1 MVDRVS
7 ISAPCANP
15 VIYRMQADTLTF
27 GMQLRLREPVNAL
40 THLLGAV
47 LSVVGLV
54 ALVMAAAQHGSTRQI
69 VAVSIF
75 GASLVMMY
83 GVSALYHA
91 SSRGLGHFQRID
103 HVMIYVL
110 IAGSYTPICLLVLG
124 GRLGMALLITV
135 WTLAAL
141 GVFQK
146 IVWMHAPRWL
156 STALYL
162 GMGWIAVVLVRPLIT
177 AGSRGFFLWLLA
189 GGIAYS
195 VGAVV
200 YAKRWPRGR
209 GKVFG
214 SHEIWHLFVMAGSFA
229 HYWAILAYVARRA

>member
-1 MVDRVS
+1 MR
-7 ISAPCANP
+7 P
-15 VIYRMQADTLTF
+15 
-27 GMQLRLREPVNAL
+27 RLREPVSAL

-47 LSVVGLV
+47 LSVIGM
-54 ALVMAAAQHGSTRQI
+54 VMLIVLATEHGSARHI

-91 SSRGLGHFQRID
+91 STLSERGLGHFQRID

-110 IAGSYTPICLLVLG
+110 IAGTYTPICLVVLRGPLGIWLLV
-124 GRLGMALLITV
+124 AV

-146 IVWMHAPRWL
+146 IIWMHAPRWL

-162 GMGWIAVVLVRPLIT
+162 GMGWIAVLIARPLI
-177 AGSRGFFLWLLA
+177 AAASPGFFIWLLA
-189 GGIAYS
+189 GGIAYTL
-195 VGAVV
+195 GAVV
-200 YAKRWPRGR
+200 YGMKWPGGTR
-209 GKVFG
+209 KIFG
-214 SHEIWHLFVMAGSFA
+214 YHEVWHLFVMAGSFA
-229 HYWAILAYVARRA
+229 HYWAILAYVARAS

>member
-1 MVDRVS
+1 
-7 ISAPCANP
+7 
-15 VIYRMQADTLTF
+15 
-27 GMQLRLREPVNAL
+27 
-40 THLLGAV
+40 
-47 LSVVGLV
+47 
-54 ALVMAAAQHGSTRQI
+54 
-69 VAVSIF
+69 
-75 GASLVMMY
+75 MY

-135 WTLAAL
+135 WALAAL

-162 GMGWIAVVLVRPLIT
+162 GMGWIAVILVRPLIT

-209 GKVFG
+209 AKVFG

-229 HYWAILAYVARRA
+229 HYWAILAYVAKPG

>member
-1 MVDRVS
+1 MR
-7 ISAPCANP
+7 
-15 VIYRMQADTLTF
+15 
-27 GMQLRLREPVNAL
+27 LRLREPVNAL

-47 LSVVGLV
+47 LSVIGLV
-54 ALVMAAAQHGSTRQI
+54 MLIMAATEHGSARHI

-91 SSRGLGHFQRID
+91 STLSERGLGHFQRID

-110 IAGSYTPICLLVLG
+110 IAGSYTPICLIVLG
-124 GRLGMALLITV
+124 GQLGMTLLITV
-135 WTLAAL
+135 WALAAL
-141 GVFQK
+141 GVYQK

-162 GMGWIAVVLVRPLIT
+162 GMGWIAVLIARPLIA
-177 AGSRGFFLWLLA
+177 AGSPGFFFWLLA

-195 VGAVV
+195 LGAVV
-200 YAKRWPRGR
+200 YANKWPRR
-209 GKVFG
+209 TAKVFG
-214 SHEIWHLFVMAGSFA
+214 PHEIWHLFVMAGSFA
-229 HYWAILAYVARRA
+229 HYWAILAYIAR

>member
-1 MVDRVS
+1 MR
-7 ISAPCANP
+7 
-15 VIYRMQADTLTF
+15 
-27 GMQLRLREPVNAL
+27 LRLREPVNAL

-47 LSVVGLV
+47 LSVIGLV
-54 ALVMAAAQHGSTRQI
+54 TLIAAATEHGSTLEI

-75 GASLVMMY
+75 GASLVLMY

-91 SSRGLGHFQRID
+91 STLSERGLGHFQRVD

-110 IAGSYTPICLLVLG
+110 IAGSYTPICLLVLR

-135 WTLAAL
+135 WTLAAFGL
-141 GVFQK
+141 FQK

-162 GMGWIAVVLVRPLIT
+162 GMGWIAVVMVRPLI
-177 AGSRGFFLWLLA
+177 AAASPGFFFWLLA
-189 GGIAYS
+189 GGISYS
-195 VGAVV
+195 LGAFV
-200 YAKRWPRGR
+200 YAKKWPRGR
-209 GKVFG
+209 AKVFG

-229 HYWAILAYVARRA
+229 HYWAIFAYVANPG

>member
-1 MVDRVS
+1 MR
-7 ISAPCANP
+7 
-15 VIYRMQADTLTF
+15 
-27 GMQLRLREPVNAL
+27 LRLREPVNAL

-47 LSVVGLV
+47 LSVIGLV
-54 ALVMAAAQHGSTRQI
+54 MLIIAAAEHGSTRQI

-83 GVSALYHA
+83 CVSALYHA
-91 SSRGLGHFQRID
+91 STLSERGLGHFQRID

-110 IAGSYTPICLLVLG
+110 IAGSYTPICLLVLR

-141 GVFQK
+141 GLFQK

-162 GMGWIAVVLVRPLIT
+162 GMGWIAVIMVRPLI
-177 AGSRGFFLWLLA
+177 AAASPGFFFWLLA

-195 VGAVV
+195 VGAIV
-200 YAKRWPRGR
+200 YARKWPRAGA
-209 GKVFG
+209 KVFG
-214 SHEIWHLFVMAGSFA
+214 PHEIWHLFVMAGSFA
-229 HYWAILAYVARRA
+229 HYWAILAYVAKPG

>member
-1 MVDRVS
+1 MR
-7 ISAPCANP
+7 
-15 VIYRMQADTLTF
+15 
-27 GMQLRLREPVNAL
+27 LRLREPVNAL

-47 LSVVGLV
+47 LSVIGLV
-54 ALVMAAAQHGSTRQI
+54 MLIIVASEHGSAI
-69 VAVSIF
+69 EIAAVSIF

-91 SSRGLGHFQRID
+91 STLSERGLGHFQRVD

-110 IAGSYTPICLLVLG
+110 IAGSYTPICLLVLK

-141 GVFQK
+141 GLFQK

-162 GMGWIAVVLVRPLIT
+162 GMGWIAVIMVRPLI
-177 AGSRGFFLWLLA
+177 AAASPGFFFWLLA
-189 GGIAYS
+189 GGLAYS
-195 VGAVV
+195 VGAIV
-200 YAKRWPRGR
+200 YAKKWPRG
-209 GKVFG
+209 GAKVFG

-229 HYWAILAYVARRA
+229 HYWAILAYVAKPA

>member
-1 MVDRVS
+1 MR
-7 ISAPCANP
+7 
-15 VIYRMQADTLTF
+15 
-27 GMQLRLREPVNAL
+27 LRLREPVNAL

-47 LSVVGLV
+47 LSVIGLV
-54 ALVMAAAQHGSTRQI
+54 MLVIAAAEHGSTLQI
-69 VAVSIF
+69 VAVTIF

-91 SSRGLGHFQRID
+91 STLSERGLGHFQRVD

-110 IAGSYTPICLLVLG
+110 IAGSYTPICLLVLR
-124 GRLGMALLITV
+124 GRLGTALLITV
-135 WTLAAL
+135 WALAAL

-162 GMGWIAVVLVRPLIT
+162 GMGWIAVIMVRPLI
-177 AGSRGFFLWLLA
+177 AAASPGFFFWLLA

-195 VGAVV
+195 VGAIV
-200 YAKRWPRGR
+200 YAKKWPRGA
-209 GKVFG
+209 KVFG

-229 HYWAILAYVARRA
+229 HYWAILAYVAKPG

>member
-1 MVDRVS
+1 
-7 ISAPCANP
+7 
-15 VIYRMQADTLTF
+15 
-27 GMQLRLREPVNAL
+27 MQLRLREPVNAL
-40 THLLGAV
+40 THLLGAA

-54 ALVMAAAQHGSTRQI
+54 MLVMAAAQHGSTRQI

-91 SSRGLGHFQRID
+91 STLSERGLGHFQRID

-124 GRLGMALLITV
+124 GRLGVALLITV
-135 WTLAAL
+135 WALAAL

-162 GMGWIAVVLVRPLIT
+162 GMGWIAIIIVRPLIT
-177 AGSRGFFLWLLA
+177 AGSPGFFLWLLA

-209 GKVFG
+209 AKVFG

-229 HYWAILAYVARRA
+229 HYWAILAYVARPG

>member
-1 MVDRVS
+1 
-7 ISAPCANP
+7 
-15 VIYRMQADTLTF
+15 
-27 GMQLRLREPVNAL
+27 
-40 THLLGAV
+40 V
-47 LSVVGLV
+47 LSVIGLV
-54 ALVMAAAQHGSTRQI
+54 MLIVAATEHGSARNV

-83 GVSALYHA
+83 CVSALYHA
-91 SSRGLGHFQRID
+91 STLSERGLGHFQRID

-110 IAGSYTPICLLVLG
+110 IAGSYTPICLIVLG
-124 GRLGMALLITV
+124 GRLGMALLIIV

-156 STALYL
+156 STALYI
-162 GMGWIAVVLVRPLIT
+162 GMGWIAVIIARPLI
-177 AGSRGFFLWLLA
+177 AAASPGFFLWLLA
-189 GGIAYS
+189 GGIAYT

-200 YAKRWPRGR
+200 YAKKWPRG
-209 GKVFG
+209 GAKVFG

-229 HYWAILAYVARRA
+229 HYWAILAYVARP

>member
-1 MVDRVS
+1 MR
-7 ISAPCANP
+7 
-15 VIYRMQADTLTF
+15 
-27 GMQLRLREPVNAL
+27 LRLREPVNAL

-47 LSVVGLV
+47 LSVIGLV
-54 ALVMAAAQHGSTRQI
+54 ALIAAATEHGSTLEI

-75 GASLVMMY
+75 GASLVLMY

-91 SSRGLGHFQRID
+91 STLSERGLGHFQRVD

-110 IAGSYTPICLLVLG
+110 IAGSYTPICLLVLR

-135 WTLAAL
+135 WTLAAFGL
-141 GVFQK
+141 FQK

-162 GMGWIAVVLVRPLIT
+162 GMGWIAVVMVRPLI
-177 AGSRGFFLWLLA
+177 AAASPGFFFWLLA
-189 GGIAYS
+189 GGISYS
-195 VGAVV
+195 LGAFV
-200 YAKRWPRGR
+200 YAKKWPRGR
-209 GKVFG
+209 AKVFG

-229 HYWAILAYVARRA
+229 HYWAILAYVAKPG

>member
-1 MVDRVS
+1 M
-7 ISAPCANP
+7 
-15 VIYRMQADTLTF
+15 IYKMQEDTLTF

-162 GMGWIAVVLVRPLIT
+162 GMGWIAVILVRPLVT

-214 SHEIWHLFVMAGSFA
+214 SHEIWHLFVMAGSIA
-229 HYWAILAYVARRA
+229 HYWAILAYVARPS

>member
-1 MVDRVS
+1 MWE
-7 ISAPCANP
+7 
-15 VIYRMQADTLTF
+15 DTLTF

-54 ALVMAAAQHGSTRQI
+54 MLVMAAAQHGSARQI

-162 GMGWIAVVLVRPLIT
+162 GMGWIAVILVRPLIT

-200 YAKRWPRGR
+200 YAKRWPRSR

-229 HYWAILAYVARRA
+229 HYWAILAYVARPG

>member
-1 MVDRVS
+1 
-7 ISAPCANP
+7 
-15 VIYRMQADTLTF
+15 L
-27 GMQLRLREPVNAL
+27 QLRLREPVSAL

-54 ALVMAAAQHGSTRQI
+54 MLILTAIEHGDARHI

-91 SSRGLGHFQRID
+91 STLSERGLGHFQRID

-110 IAGSYTPICLLVLG
+110 IAGSYTPICLIVLG
-124 GRLGMALLITV
+124 GRLGMWLLVSV
-135 WTLAAL
+135 WSLAAL
-141 GVFQK
+141 GFFQK
-146 IVWMHAPRWL
+146 IFWMHAPRWL

-162 GMGWIAVVLVRPLIT
+162 GMGWIAVVIAKPLIE
-177 AGSRGFFLWLLA
+177 AASPGFFLWLLA

-195 VGAVV
+195 LGAVV
-200 YAKRWPRGR
+200 YAMKWPRGA

-214 SHEIWHLFVMAGSFA
+214 YHEVWHLFVMAGSFA
-229 HYWAILAYVARRA
+229 HYWAILAYIAKAG

>member
-1 MVDRVS
+1 MRL
-7 ISAPCANP
+7 
-15 VIYRMQADTLTF
+15 Q
-27 GMQLRLREPVNAL
+27 LREPVNAL

-47 LSVVGLV
+47 LSVIGLV
-54 ALVMAAAQHGSTRQI
+54 MLIVAATEHGSARNV

-83 GVSALYHA
+83 CVSALYHA
-91 SSRGLGHFQRID
+91 STLSERGLGHFQRID

-110 IAGSYTPICLLVLG
+110 IAGSYTPICLIVLG
-124 GRLGMALLITV
+124 GRLGMALLIIV

-156 STALYL
+156 STALYI
-162 GMGWIAVVLVRPLIT
+162 GMGWIAVIIARPLI
-177 AGSRGFFLWLLA
+177 AAASPGFFLWLLA
-189 GGIAYS
+189 GGIAYT

-200 YAKRWPRGR
+200 YAKKWPRG
-209 GKVFG
+209 GAKVFG

-229 HYWAILAYVARRA
+229 HYWAILAYVARP

>member
-1 MVDRVS
+1 M
-7 ISAPCANP
+7 
-15 VIYRMQADTLTF
+15 IYKMWEDTLTF

-54 ALVMAAAQHGSTRQI
+54 MLVMAAAQHGSTRQI

-162 GMGWIAVVLVRPLIT
+162 GMGWIAVILVRPLIT
-177 AGSRGFFLWLLA
+177 AGSPGFFLWLLA

-195 VGAVV
+195 VGAIV

-229 HYWAILAYVARRA
+229 HYWAILAYVARPG

>member
-1 MVDRVS
+1 MW
-7 ISAPCANP
+7 
-15 VIYRMQADTLTF
+15 ADTLTF

-54 ALVMAAAQHGSTRQI
+54 MLVMAAAQHGSARQI

-162 GMGWIAVVLVRPLIT
+162 GMGWIAVILVRPLIT

-200 YAKRWPRGR
+200 YAKRWPRSR

-229 HYWAILAYVARRA
+229 HYWAILAYVARPG

>member
-1 MVDRVS
+1 MR
-7 ISAPCANP
+7 P
-15 VIYRMQADTLTF
+15 RF
-27 GMQLRLREPVNAL
+27 REPVNAL
-40 THLLGAV
+40 THLVGAV

-54 ALVMAAAQHGSTRQI
+54 VLIVVATGNGSARQI

-75 GASLVMMY
+75 GASLVLMY

-91 SSRGLGHFQRID
+91 STLSERGLGHFQRID

-110 IAGSYTPICLLVLG
+110 IAGSYTPICLIVLG
-124 GRLGMALLITV
+124 GRLGIGLLVIV

-162 GMGWIAVVLVRPLIT
+162 GMGWIAVILVRPLI
-177 AGSRGFFLWLLA
+177 AAASPGFFFWLLA

-195 VGAVV
+195 AGAFV

-209 GKVFG
+209 AKVFG

-229 HYWAILAYVARRA
+229 HYWAILAYVAKPG